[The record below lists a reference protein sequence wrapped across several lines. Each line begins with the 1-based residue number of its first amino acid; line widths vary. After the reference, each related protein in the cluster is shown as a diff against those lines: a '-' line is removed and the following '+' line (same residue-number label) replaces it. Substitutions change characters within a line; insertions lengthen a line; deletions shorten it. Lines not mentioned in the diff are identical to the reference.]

1 MQKKIEQFKYLL
13 KKFYEVCY
21 KMKKI
26 IKINLEYYRRKLVL
40 RAIFWDS
47 LQYELE
53 SLNFSKLN
61 EITKAQIYYNDSN
74 IFTIKG
80 QKIGGL

>member
-1 MQKKIEQFKYLL
+1 
-13 KKFYEVCY
+13 
-21 KMKKI
+21 MKKI

-40 RAIFWDS
+40 KAIFWDR

-61 EITKAQIYYNDSN
+61 EITKTQIYYNDSN